1 MMVSNDEVLETLRNY
16 LNELFEIPKED
27 IVLASDLNKDLGLD
41 SIDAVDLMLKLQDY
55 MGRKISPEE
64 FRSVRSVGDLV
75 ARVHEHIAARS

>member
-1 MMVSNDEVLETLRNY
+1 MVSNDEVLETLRNY